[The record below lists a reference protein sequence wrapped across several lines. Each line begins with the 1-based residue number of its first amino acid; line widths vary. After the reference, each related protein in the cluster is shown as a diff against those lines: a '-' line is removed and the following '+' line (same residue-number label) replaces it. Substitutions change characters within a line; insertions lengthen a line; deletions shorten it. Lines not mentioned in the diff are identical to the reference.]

1 MPYLTFTP
9 PSGSVPRLTNSPV
22 SLSIELYWMAVNDGR
37 ISRLRLVDRSVI
49 PSSTPICAMKL
60 WTSRDIGDQTTFS
73 WFLPLISRTNWKPQ
87 RCSTPGGRSGYRKL
101 LNGMAISAV

>member
-9 PSGSVPRLTNSPV
+9 PSGSVPRLTKSPLCG
-22 SLSIELYWMAVNDGR
+22 SRELYWIAVNDGR

-60 WTSRDIGDQTTFS
+60 CTSRDIGAQTTLS
-73 WFLPLISRTNWKPQ
+73 WFLPLISRTIWKPQ
-87 RCSTPGGRSGYRKL
+87 RCSTPGVRSG
-101 LNGMAISAV
+101 